1 MPQGTVGVAI
11 GGTPF
16 DQWPEEVRKGYMYD
30 PEAAEAL
37 LDEAGLP
44 RGADG
49 TRFELPL
56 QHYEFFDVDYVQL
69 AAAYWK
75 EIGVDVAIDVTER
88 SEHMARIR
96 ERGFEGMVSSISG
109 IAYLS
114 PLVAI
119 GSNYSEAAW
128 NPPGLNHPEFDRL
141 YEAARDAATEEEQIR
156 LANGEALLG
165 GDDRMVLFS
174 RLWFDHALME
184 EMGQ

>member
-1 MPQGTVGVAI
+1 M
-11 GGTPF
+11 
-16 DQWPEEVRKGYMYD
+16 
-30 PEAAEAL
+30 
-37 LDEAGLP
+37 
-44 RGADG
+44 
-49 TRFELPL
+49 
-56 QHYEFFDVDYVQL
+56 

-75 EIGVDVAIDVTER
+75 EIGVDVQIDVTER

-96 ERGFEGMVSSISG
+96 ERGFEGMVSAISA
-109 IAYLS
+109 ISYLS

-119 GSNYSEAAW
+119 GSNYSQSAW
-128 NPPGLNHPEFDRL
+128 NPPGLDDPEFDRL

-156 LANGEALLG
+156 MANLADMWLTENHIRVWGPTAPKFNAVQPWLKGYNGEALLG

>member
-1 MPQGTVGVAI
+1 MAYFKGASKWVPQGTVGVGI

-37 LDEAGLP
+37 LDEVGLP

-49 TRFELPL
+49 TRFEIPL

-75 EIGVDVAIDVTER
+75 EIGVDVQIDVTER

-119 GSNYSEAAW
+119 GSNYSQSQSDLGVDRAHLAGDLGTAFTFDGRQIVLPW
-128 NPPGLNHPEFDRL
+128 RSSQNRGL
-141 YEAARDAATEEEQIR
+141 
-156 LANGEALLG
+156 
-165 GDDRMVLFS
+165 
-174 RLWFDHALME
+174 
-184 EMGQ
+184 